1 MPSTQYNLANI
12 IESHRNLD
20 KVAVIDC
27 GHKYSYKQ
35 LNDIACQIANGI
47 RARGIIP
54 GQHVAIKFPNSIEL
68 ISSYFGV
75 LRAGCV
81 AVLINVKLPKLLVD
95 YVIEDSSPV
104 LVIDE
109 TTYSSLLVDGPDILE
124 SVIETSPAVI
134 LYTSGTSG
142 KPKGVV
148 IAHKHKWAI
157 DQKSGNKFLSRRTTL
172 IGAPCYHANG
182 LTNMEVGLAGMS
194 TLVLVANF
202 NPAEIIGAIESYR
215 ISSIN
220 TVPSIMALIINELDA
235 GKYSHVDLSHLT
247 NITMASAPMSRSLAA
262 SIKKYCVNAHIANR
276 YGITEV
282 GPGLFAQLEDHPPVP
297 MGSVGYTLPGIDYRL
312 VDSILQVRSPSMMLN
327 YNNQPNPNLTEDGYY
342 NTNDI
347 FEVDEIGAYYFIGR
361 ADDMFVNGGNNV
373 YPTQVEK
380 ILEEHSSIREAA
392 VIGLDDDI
400 KGVKPYA
407 FVVAS
412 PEFNEQQVSDYM
424 FATLPASNCPKRIW
438 KLDSFPLTA
447 VNKIDKQ
454 QLKIWALARNVV
466 PLINL

>member
-1 MPSTQYNLANI
+1 MPDTQYNLANL
-12 IESHRNLD
+12 IETHRTLD
-20 KVAVIDC
+20 KVAVIDS
-27 GHKYSYKQ
+27 GRKYSYKQ

-47 RARGIIP
+47 RALGIIP
-54 GQHVAIKFPNSIEL
+54 GQHVAIKFPNSLEL
-68 ISSYFGV
+68 IASYFGV

-81 AVLINVKLPKLLVD
+81 AVLINVKLPKSLID

-104 LVIDE
+104 LMIDE

-124 SVIETSPAVI
+124 SVTAESPAVI

-157 DQKSGNKFLSRRTTL
+157 DQKSGNKFLPWRITL

-182 LTNMEVGLAGMS
+182 LTNMEVGLAGKS
-194 TLVLVANF
+194 TLVLMANF
-202 NPAEIIGAIESYR
+202 DPAEMIRLIDQHK

-220 TVPSIMALIINELDA
+220 TVPSIMASVINELA
-235 GKYSHVDLSHLT
+235 TGEYSHVDLSLLT
-247 NITMASAPMSRSLAA
+247 NITMASAPLSRSLAE

-282 GPGLFAQLEDHPPVP
+282 GPGLFAQFEGQQPVP
-297 MGSVGYTLPGIDYRL
+297 PGSVGYPLPGIDYRL

-412 PEFNEQQVSDYM
+412 TEFNEQQVSDYM

-447 VNKIDKQ
+447 VNKIDKR
-454 QLKIWALARNVV
+454 QLKIWAQELNVA
-466 PLINL
+466 PLTNL